1 MPKGKQTL
9 PTSDV
14 PKFWNVITAEDADSA
29 EITMYGDIVSRR
41 PRDWWTG
48 EEIDGQFIT
57 PEEFA
62 EDLERIKGKSQIT
75 IKINSSGGE
84 VYTAIAIHNALRAL
98 AGHKTVVVEGIAASA
113 ASVIMCAGDEVQ
125 VYPGSIVMIHGV
137 RSWFDE
143 SMTLPEVRKAA
154 KMMDATEKAMAA
166 IYATKTGLSEE
177 ELRKLMFAETWM
189 TGQQAIDRKFAD
201 ALIDGAPV
209 QAALCADKHILLVAG
224 IRHDVRD
231 CRNIPK
237 NIPID
242 SAAAPVTAGDTKNK
256 KEVIHMTEK
265 ELREQ
270 YAEIVAEIETAAAA
284 RATEKAAA
292 DERAR
297 IRDIEA
303 IEGQIADKELVNNA
317 KYGEKPQTAEQLAL
331 AAMKAQA
338 AAAHEFLGKMEED
351 DKASGASK
359 VKVPANGGNAD
370 NGDAA
375 KAALEGGLAAYKKMK
390 GRA

>member
-1 MPKGKQTL
+1 MPKSKQTL

-137 RSWFDE
+137 RGWFDE

-166 IYATKTGLSEE
+166 IYATKTGLAEE

-189 TGQQAIDRKFAD
+189 TGQQAIDQIGPEKTCPWLPF
-201 ALIDGAPV
+201 LIDV
-209 QAALCADKHILLVAG
+209 
-224 IRHDVRD
+224 
-231 CRNIPK
+231 N
-237 NIPID
+237 N
-242 SAAAPVTAGDTKNK
+242 SAAGDEAHEHTIKDYTFRVHIYDRTYSNGIVDRYYWVTILHQGERVDPAERTPLSLF
-256 KEVIHMTEK
+256 T
-265 ELREQ
+265 RSEQ
-270 YAEIVAEIETAAAA
+270 HVASLLDKGLTYQE
-284 RATEKAAA
+284 
-292 DERAR
+292 
-297 IRDIEA
+297 
-303 IEGQIADKELVNNA
+303 IADKLVISFH
-317 KYGEKPQTAEQLAL
+317 T
-331 AAMKAQA
+331 
-338 AAAHEFLGKMEED
+338 
-351 DKASGASK
+351 
-359 VKVPANGGNAD
+359 VKKHVQNI
-370 NGDAA
+370 
-375 KAALEGGLAAYKKMK
+375 YKKCGVK
-390 GRA
+390 NRAQFSRWLNDSRGI

>member
-1 MPKGKQTL
+1 MSKDKQAA
-9 PTSDV
+9 PVSAV
-14 PKFWNVITAEDADSA
+14 PKFWNIVSAEDTDSA

-62 EDLERIKGKSQIT
+62 EDLERIKGKSRIT
-75 IKINSSGGE
+75 VKINSSGGE

-98 AGHKTVVVEGIAASA
+98 TGHKTVIVEGIAASA

-137 RSWFDE
+137 RGWFDE
-143 SMTLPEVRKAA
+143 CMTLPEVRKAA

-166 IYATKTGLSEE
+166 IYATKTGLTEE

-189 TGQQAIDRKFAD
+189 TGQQAIERKFAD
-201 ALIDGAPV
+201 TLIDGAPV
-209 QAALCADKHILLVAG
+209 QAALSADKHVLLVAG
-224 IRHDVRD
+224 IRHDIRD
-231 CRNIPK
+231 CRNIPN

-242 SAAAPVTAGDTKNK
+242 SAAAPVTAGYTKNK
-256 KEVIHMTEK
+256 EEVIQMTEK

-270 YAEIVAEIETAAAA
+270 NADLVAQIEAAAEA
-284 RATEKAAA
+284 RATAKAAA

-297 IRDIEA
+297 IRDIET
-303 IEGQIADKELVNNA
+303 IEGQIADKTLVYEA
-317 KYGEKPQTAEQLAL
+317 KYGDNPQTAEKLAL

-338 AAAHEFLGKMEED
+338 AMGAAMIGQMEKD
-351 DKASGASK
+351 DNDSGAAK